1 MTESESY
8 CLKEYRILKIVVLGP
23 DGAGKS
29 AVIHGLL
36 VKLAQKGCVMKVRHL
51 KPFIVIPKR
60 NEPGT
65 IVIDPHGRPPRT
77 ALFSLAKIIVWLL
90 EEWYV
95 TCFQDRSETLLIYDR
110 YYHDLLIDPKRYRY
124 GGPLW
129 AAKMVGKLIPQPR
142 LWVLLDAPAQVLQAR
157 KQEVPLEETAR
168 QRQAYLDLVRGQRNY
183 VIIDASQSLNITI
196 ADTEHAII
204 EAISVDKCYRG

>member
-1 MTESESY
+1 M
-8 CLKEYRILKIVVLGP
+8 KIVVLGP

-29 AVIHGLL
+29 SVIHGLL
-36 VKLAQKGCVMKVRHL
+36 GKFAREGCVVKIRHL
-51 KPFIVIPKR
+51 KPFFVIPQR
-60 NEPGT
+60 GEPGA
-65 IVIDPHGRPPRT
+65 IVIDPHGKPFRS
-77 ALFSLAKIIVWLL
+77 ALFSIAKIVVWLL

-95 TCFQDRSETLLIYDR
+95 SYFQDRSETLLICDR

-157 KQEVPLEETAR
+157 KQEVPLEETSR
-168 QRQAYLDLVRGQRNY
+168 QRQAYLAFVRDQRSN
-183 VIIDASQSLNITI
+183 VIIDASQSLDKVIM
-196 ADTEHAII
+196 DTEHAII
-204 EAISVDKCYRG
+204 AATWKVAKI